1 MGCIVCSG
9 SVETLKSELSEQKSK
24 LKECSLMLAKPESN
38 DRSSIEL
45 LKLSSFVNS
54 ELKTS
59 LSNLKFFM
67 KYFPIDDA
75 NEDLPKK
82 IAEFKCNLQS
92 DQDYL
97 AIRLEESDIEK
108 NVCYSF
114 GDLIEKL
121 KKQDIIKG
129 QNINSKATSIEKI
142 IIQGQHDN
150 LMPDLQSIKEKQILL
165 SSFRGGGFEDIIMRV
180 NIRYELDKDL
190 EIIQTKLEEKQYSDS
205 LQKIEDESKELYS
218 KIRELKN
225 TKNDLERAWDM
236 VRLNTKSNDEEIAS
250 LKVQNAE
257 LQPVVDQAETEVV
270 PLREEKIE
278 MDNLI

>member
-1 MGCIVCSG
+1 
-9 SVETLKSELSEQKSK
+9 
-24 LKECSLMLAKPESN
+24 
-38 DRSSIEL
+38 
-45 LKLSSFVNS
+45 
-54 ELKTS
+54 
-59 LSNLKFFM
+59 
-67 KYFPIDDA
+67 
-75 NEDLPKK
+75 
-82 IAEFKCNLQS
+82 
-92 DQDYL
+92 
-97 AIRLEESDIEK
+97 
-108 NVCYSF
+108 
-114 GDLIEKL
+114 
-121 KKQDIIKG
+121 
-129 QNINSKATSIEKI
+129 
-142 IIQGQHDN
+142 
-150 LMPDLQSIKEKQILL
+150 MPDLQSIKEKQILL